1 MRRSI
6 RRFGRRFEPGSRE
19 RDRGG
24 LADELRLPPGEEE
37 GPSRTRGDSAHPV
50 RSRGC
55 VSWRRRFGPGTERI
69 GNFNGGRGVQGVG
82 AAVKVEDLELV
93 DRTLAGEP
101 RAFEELVL
109 RYQDRLYNAVVH
121 TVGCAEE
128 ARDIV
133 QEAFLSAYT
142 KLSSFQRNASF
153 YTWLFRIGFNA
164 SISFRR
170 KRRPALAVDP
180 QRDEN
185 GVEPIDRHESPESPL
200 HREERIGQVRTALG
214 RLSEEHRAILVLREL
229 EGFDYEKIG
238 EMLDLPVGTV
248 RSRLHR
254 ARSQLKE
261 TLEQMREGHPI
272 D

>member
-1 MRRSI
+1 
-6 RRFGRRFEPGSRE
+6 
-19 RDRGG
+19 
-24 LADELRLPPGEEE
+24 
-37 GPSRTRGDSAHPV
+37 
-50 RSRGC
+50 
-55 VSWRRRFGPGTERI
+55 
-69 GNFNGGRGVQGVG
+69 
-82 AAVKVEDLELV
+82 VKLDDLVLVE
-93 DRTLAGEP
+93 RTLNGDT

-133 QEAFLSAYT
+133 QDSFLSAYS
-142 KLSSFQRNASF
+142 KLASFQGNASF

-164 SISFRR
+164 SISYRR
-170 KRRPALAVDP
+170 KRRPVLTVDP

-185 GVEPIDRHESPESPL
+185 GIEPVDRHESPEMPL
-200 HREERIGQVRTALG
+200 HREERVSQVQTALS

-229 EGFDYEKIG
+229 EELDYERIS
-238 EMLDLPVGTV
+238 ELLDLPVGTV

-261 TLEQMREGHPI
+261 TLEAMLEGHPI